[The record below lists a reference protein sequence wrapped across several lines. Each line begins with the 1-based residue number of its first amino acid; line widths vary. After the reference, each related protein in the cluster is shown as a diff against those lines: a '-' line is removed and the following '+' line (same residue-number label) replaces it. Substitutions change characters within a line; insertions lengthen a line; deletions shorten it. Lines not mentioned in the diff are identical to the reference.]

1 MTNMQIKLYNN
12 RENVKTT
19 FFFFFLRQ
27 NRLRLMAYLVEPV
40 QYFSVTERSRH
51 VNSRVKKD
59 EGRQSRDELNSE
71 INRLRERC

>member
-1 MTNMQIKLYNN
+1 MLRQP
-12 RENVKTT
+12 